1 MSALQVDA
9 CAKLVRALG
18 DCGFLF
24 NPLDFS
30 DDKRLRDQRETEGLV
45 AQTDFWIK
53 VAEKVAVPVIAASL
67 GVDAPPS
74 LKFKPS
80 LKLEFDAEAMDDE
93 LDELRTFAD
102 LVCFKYAYSQPVV
115 VAVVI
120 DGYGNDPGQ
129 YDSSFQQF
137 DAAMLEFRKFTSSMK
152 AGFGNVKMSVTG
164 IILWCF
170 FESERAKRF
179 AEGPKER
186 LRKMHFWS
194 KVNSLSWVVDLEKHS
209 LTKHQGLP
217 WILGSLFDG
226 DTFVKSLSR
235 DV

>member
-1 MSALQVDA
+1 MSAQQVDA
-9 CAKLVRALG
+9 CAKLVRALA

-24 NPLDFS
+24 NVADFS
-30 DDKRLRDQRETEGLV
+30 AEKRLRDKRQTDGLV
-45 AQTDFWIK
+45 AQTELWIK
-53 VAEKVAVPVIAASL
+53 VAEKVVVPVIGASL
-67 GVDAPPS
+67 GIDVPHGV
-74 LKFKPS
+74 KFKPS
-80 LKLEFDAEAMDDE
+80 LKLEFDAEAADDE

-115 VAVVI
+115 VAAVI
-120 DGYGNDPGQ
+120 DGYDSDPGLF
-129 YDSSFQQF
+129 DASFRQF

-170 FESERAKRF
+170 FESDRAARF
-179 AEGPKER
+179 VEGPKER

-194 KVNSLSWVVDLEKHS
+194 KVNSLSWVVDLERHT
-209 LTKHQGLP
+209 LTKHRGLP

-235 DV
+235 EV